1 MTVTEMTVAEMTA
14 VVLAVAVLAVAVVAG
29 NAGAGQRAGH
39 GGLVRWYFRARP
51 ALAPYPDMV
60 PIDTR
65 SVCAIRAAAT
75 GWFTAATQ
83 FSSAPSDCTPSDSP
97 PSVSAPSVSA
107 PSVSAPSGTD

>member
-29 NAGAGQRAGH
+29 NARAGQRAGH
-39 GGLVRWYFRARP
+39 GGLVRWYSWAHP

-83 FSSAPSDCTPSDSP
+83 FSYAL
-97 PSVSAPSVSA
+97 SVSAPSVCTPCLSA